1 MPFGSKQVVN
11 APEPIRGVDV
21 AVCTYR
27 RESLAET
34 LRSIA
39 AQALPVG
46 VGVRVIVSDND
57 ETPSARG
64 RVDQAAAALGLDCHY
79 VHAPARNISIA
90 RNACLDAARAE
101 LLAFIDDDERATP
114 GWLAAL
120 LARMEE
126 TEADAVLGP
135 ARAAYPAGAPSWA
148 ARADLHS
155 TRPVV
160 TDAGAIRTGYTCNVL
175 LRLPAFAGLR
185 FDPALGRS
193 GGEDDMFF
201 AGAVRRGATIA
212 YAPAAVVDDPVPA
225 ARLALGWLWRRS
237 FRNGQTYAR
246 TRLAGGANR
255 VRLLPVAAGKA
266 AVCFAGAALMLPA
279 PARWRRLAVRGALHL
294 GACARYLGRRD
305 LQLY

>member
-1 MPFGSKQVVN
+1 MN
-11 APEPIRGVDV
+11 APGQKRTVDV

-39 AQALPVG
+39 AQTLPLG
-46 VGVRVIVSDND
+46 AGVRVIVADND
-57 ETPSARG
+57 ETPSARA
-64 RVDQAAAALGLDCHY
+64 RVTAEAAALGLDCFY
-79 VHAPARNISIA
+79 VHAPAHNISVA
-90 RNACLDAARAE
+90 RNACLDAARAD

-120 LARMEE
+120 LARLDE
-126 TEADAVLGP
+126 TGADAVLGP
-135 ARAAYPAGAPSWA
+135 ARAEYPADAPAWA

-155 TRPVV
+155 TRPPV
-160 TDAGAIRTGYTCNVL
+160 TEMAAIRTGYSCNVL
-175 LRLPAFAGLR
+175 LSLPAFAGLR

-193 GGEDDMFF
+193 GGEDDVFF
-201 AGAVRRGATIA
+201 AEAVRHGARIA

-225 ARLALGWLWRRS
+225 ARLALRWLWRRS

-246 TRLAGGANR
+246 TRLAGGGDRLA
-255 VRLLPVAAGKA
+255 LLPVAAGKA
-266 AVCFAGAALMLPA
+266 GVCFAGAALMLPA
-279 PARWRRLAVRGALHL
+279 PARWRRLAIRGALHL